1 MHSVLLH
8 ARPPEARDSDGQ
20 NLKRIPQS
28 DMLQMVKVFF
38 THKGLCPLSPSL
50 QTGSQVERGEKE
62 YRRGKW
68 TERGLGE
75 KKGKGSCRL
84 CFDAAHLLICIYPVT
99 LVINMPIR

>member
-8 ARPPEARDSDGQ
+8 TRPPEARDSDGQ

-28 DMLQMVKVFF
+28 DMRQMLKFFF

-50 QTGSQVERGEKE
+50 QTGYQVERGEKE

-75 KKGKGSCRL
+75 KKRERIL
-84 CFDAAHLLICIYPVT
+84 
-99 LVINMPIR
+99 

>member
-8 ARPPEARDSDGQ
+8 ARPPETRDSDGQ

-28 DMLQMVKVFF
+28 DMLQMLKFFF

-68 TERGLGE
+68 TERGLVE
-75 KKGKGSCRL
+75 KKKAKDPVDFALCRPS
-84 CFDAAHLLICIYPVT
+84 AHLHLSCNT
-99 LVINMPIR
+99 CH

>member
-1 MHSVLLH
+1 MHRVLLH

-28 DMLQMVKVFF
+28 DMLQMVKFFF

-68 TERGLGE
+68 TECGLGE
-75 KKGKGSCRL
+75 KKAKDPVDFAL
-84 CFDAAHLLICIYPVT
+84 MPPICSFAFI
-99 LVINMPIR
+99 L